1 MSLTLALQN
10 ALSGLNTSQA
20 ALQVISNNVANVN
33 TEGYSRKIT
42 TPTSRV
48 IDVTGA
54 GVELSEISRVVD
66 ERLLLDMRRNL
77 SSLGTAQTRAS
88 YYSRIQDQFG
98 SPGDNSS
105 ISNTLT
111 DFSTALQSLSATPE
125 SSTLQTQAVSAAVSV
140 AKQLNKLSAE
150 IQFMRLDADKEIAA
164 KIQFVNGQLQI
175 IADLNQKIERETA
188 LGQTVPEL
196 EDARDLALNK
206 LSGMI
211 EANYFKRSTGEVVV
225 VLPDGR
231 VLADKQAATL
241 SHTPAGGMG
250 PTISYAGGS
259 IDGIWHNGV
268 DFTNSI
274 PGGEIKGLIEMR
286 DSVLPNL
293 QAEIDRLTEVLRNEI
308 NALHNAGTSLPAANS
323 LTGTRSFTAP
333 TTDTISTTAGVRIAV
348 VDQAGNFVS
357 YFDLAA
363 GSYTVK
369 DIEVA
374 IDTNLAGFASSTS
387 GVNSPLSIQAT
398 SATNGIAIVD
408 LGDQTVTH
416 TDGTTTYK
424 GFSNYFGLNDLF
436 VTAGNVQGDSPSGIS
451 QLIAVRG
458 DIVSNHALFS
468 RGALN
473 SSTAAPLPLAGEP
486 GIAPGDNS
494 VIQKLA
500 DKFLE
505 KLSFTP
511 AGGLSLSNT
520 TLAGYAAEILS
531 ANSVAAS
538 VVEDDVGFRTTLSQE
553 LSFRNSS
560 ISAVNLDEELSNM
573 ILYQNTYAATA
584 RIITMVDELF
594 DILTNIVR

>member
-33 TEGYSRKIT
+33 TEGYSRKVAA
-42 TPTSRV
+42 PTSRV
-48 IDVTGA
+48 IDGTGA
-54 GVELSEISRVVD
+54 GVELGEISRIVD

-77 SSLGTAQTRAS
+77 SSLGTAQVRAS

-98 SPGDNSS
+98 NPGDNAS
-105 ISNTLT
+105 ISGTLT
-111 DFSTALQSLSATPE
+111 DLSTALQSLSATPE

-150 IQFMRLDADKEIAA
+150 IQAMRLDADKEIAT

-175 IADLNQKIERETA
+175 IADLNQKIERATA
-188 LGQTVPEL
+188 LGQTTPEL
-196 EDARDLALNK
+196 EDARDRALNN
-206 LSGMI
+206 LSSMI
-211 EANYFKRSTGEVVV
+211 EARYFKRTTGEVVV
-225 VLPDGR
+225 VLPDGS
-231 VLADKQAATL
+231 VLADKTAAKL
-241 SHTPAGGMG
+241 GHTPAGGMA
-250 PTISYAGGS
+250 PAISYAGGA

-268 DFTNSI
+268 DVTNSI
-274 PGGEIKGLIEMR
+274 AGGEIKGLIEMR

-308 NALHNAGTSLPAANS
+308 NALHNAGTGLPAANS

-374 IDTNLAGFASSTS
+374 IDTNLAGFASSTT
-387 GVNSPLSIQAT
+387 GVNGPLSIQAT

-416 TDGTTTYK
+416 TDGKTTYK

-436 VTAGNVQGDSPSGIS
+436 VTAGNVQGDSPTGMSP
-451 QLIAVRG
+451 LIEVRG
-458 DIVSNHALFS
+458 DIVGNHALLS

-473 SSTAAPLPLAGEP
+473 SSTATPLPLAGEP
-486 GIAPGDNS
+486 AVTRGDNS

-505 KLSFTP
+505 RLSFTP

-538 VVEDDVGFRTTLSQE
+538 VVEDDVGFRTTLSRE
-553 LSFRNSS
+553 LSFRSSS
-560 ISAVNLDEELSNM
+560 ISGVNLDEELSNL
-573 ILYQNTYAATA
+573 ILYQNTYTATA
-584 RIITMVDELF
+584 RIISVIDELF
-594 DILTNIVR
+594 DVLTDIVR